1 MSALPNLRAA
11 EVSGPPLRSPADSHF
26 LILHDFPPLEV
37 ATGWRGFLGRVE
49 SPSHYSA
56 PEYFLE
62 PYWEGKNP
70 FAVLAWSG
78 DKIVGVLTGLHIKGQ
93 VTCGLPSRPQICIDK
108 GVDATETTR
117 TLAEGLLREAGRA
130 RLITVYTWDWTPLPG
145 FEQQGFRILKAES
158 NVVLDLS
165 LGIEELSKQSNENR
179 RRNIRIATR
188 NGIQVSQAAT
198 AEDVADYWEVYSQ
211 WRKTER
217 KKIVH
222 NHTLA
227 MIQKVHEMRGNH
239 RRFLARY
246 KGKLVAATG
255 LRFYPGG
262 LIEYANNCSLDEYM
276 NLRPNDLLIR
286 KTMEWAC
293 EQGFSKYS
301 LGGAHPFLRKSGGTV
316 VPIYRY
322 RMDRTF
328 LRHHDLAEGIGAVAR
343 ALRRRLSGENLQRQ
357 SGHPPLIFGINSKA

>member
-1 MSALPNLRAA
+1 MSAIPNLRPA
-11 EVSGPPLRSPADSHF
+11 ELSGPRLYSPAHTHF
-26 LILHDFPPLEV
+26 LILHEFPPSDI
-37 ATGWRGFLGRVE
+37 ATRWREFLDRVE

-62 PYWEGKNP
+62 PYWEGKNA
-70 FAVLAWSG
+70 FAILAWSG
-78 DKIVGVLTGLHIKGQ
+78 DKIVGVLTGLHTKGK
-93 VTCGLPSRPQICIDK
+93 VTCGVPSRPQICVDK
-108 GVDATETTR
+108 KVDTTETTR
-117 TLAEGLLREAGRA
+117 ILAEGLLREAGRA
-130 RLITVYTWDWTPLPG
+130 RLITVYTWDGTPLPG
-145 FEQQGFRILKAES
+145 FERHGFRILKSEGD
-158 NVVLDLS
+158 VVLDLR
-165 LGIEELSKQSNENR
+165 LGIEALSKQSNENR
-179 RRNIRIATR
+179 RRNIKIAIR
-188 NGIQVSQAAT
+188 NGIEVSEAAT
-198 AEDVADYWEVYSQ
+198 AEDIADYWEVYSK

-222 NHTLA
+222 NHTVA
-227 MIQKVHEMRGNH
+227 MVEKVHEMPGNH

-276 NLRPNDLLIR
+276 NLRPNDLLMA
-286 KTMEWAC
+286 KTIEWAC

-322 RMDRTF
+322 RLDRTF
-328 LRHHDLAEGIGAVAR
+328 LRRHDLAESISAAAR
-343 ALRRRLSGENLQRQ
+343 ALRRRLSRQNLQQ
-357 SGHPPLIFGINSKA
+357 

>member
-1 MSALPNLRAA
+1 MSAIPNLSPA
-11 EVSGPPLRSPADSHF
+11 EVSGPRLCSPADSHF
-26 LILHDFPPLEV
+26 LSLHDFPPLEV
-37 ATGWRGFLGRVE
+37 ATRWREFLSRVE
-49 SPSHYSA
+49 SPSHYNA

-70 FAVLAWSG
+70 FAILAWSG
-78 DKIVGVLTGLHIKGQ
+78 DKVVGVLTGLHTRGEVI
-93 VTCGLPSRPQICIDK
+93 CGLPARPQICIDK
-108 GVDATETTR
+108 GVDATETTV

-145 FEQQGFRILKAES
+145 FERHGFRIRKLEG

-165 LGIEELSKQSNENR
+165 LGIEALSKQSTESR
-179 RRNIRIATR
+179 RRNIKLATR

-198 AEDVADYWEVYSQ
+198 AEDVADYWEVYSK

-217 KKIVH
+217 KRIVH

-246 KGKLVAATG
+246 KGKLVASSG
-255 LRFYPGG
+255 LRFYPRG
-262 LIEYANNCSLDEYM
+262 LIEGANNCSLEEHM

-286 KTMEWAC
+286 KTIEWAC

-301 LGGAHPFLRKSGGTV
+301 LGGAHPFLRRSGGTV

-322 RMDRTF
+322 RLDRTF
-328 LRHHDLAEGIGAVAR
+328 LRHHDLADGIGALAR
-343 ALRRRLSGENLQRQ
+343 AIKRRLSGQNHQ
-357 SGHPPLIFGINSKA
+357 G